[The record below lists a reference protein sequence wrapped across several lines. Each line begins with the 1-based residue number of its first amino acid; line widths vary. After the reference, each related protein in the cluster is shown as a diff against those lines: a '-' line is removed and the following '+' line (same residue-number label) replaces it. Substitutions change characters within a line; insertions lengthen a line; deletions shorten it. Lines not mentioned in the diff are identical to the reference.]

1 MLIVSVV
8 LFLTGCK
15 ETNILQPEEQP
26 TEASAAKAF
35 LETLAPKLGK
45 TSKDIVAQTFSW
57 GSIDGELP
65 GWFLRNDAIRADEKI
80 WDKLYEIFDSW
91 VEKTNGDGAWEI
103 YVEYLK
109 GNLICSVYSRLNYDL
124 DEVRNLMYLEE
135 EDPVKQEE
143 KEKKLDKIFS
153 ESDLLVE
160 VHCAEFNEKYP
171 SPLEF
176 TFNLFGEEPFW
187 DAELR
192 VDSLSYTLPNNDTHQ
207 FDTDSTY
214 IWSWGTSG
222 KNLIFSGEKYN
233 FGEIVGELSKE
244 ACVDGGIGNTHEYK
258 ARVTF
263 WEGTFEGCA
272 DKVDN
277 FLVSGRQG
285 KLENLLKKIN
295 YKKYTWKMNPKTAS
309 YQGIQTQGDLVEIF
323 LTQEGSEETEYL
335 VLGKTDDGRTTY
347 WQGENP
353 VDDETCEKFVNVPGL
368 MDFGIFSSC
377 PRG

>member
-143 KEKKLDKIFS
+143 KEKKLDIEVNERNVSKIVGQKAINKKTFYPNFKILINNNLS
-153 ESDLLVE
+153 LDELMINSKKYTRKEILE
-160 VHCAEFNEKYP
+160 GEFNEKI
-171 SPLEF
+171 S
-176 TFNLFGEEPFW
+176 
-187 DAELR
+187 
-192 VDSLSYTLPNNDTHQ
+192 
-207 FDTDSTY
+207 
-214 IWSWGTSG
+214 
-222 KNLIFSGEKYN
+222 
-233 FGEIVGELSKE
+233 
-244 ACVDGGIGNTHEYK
+244 
-258 ARVTF
+258 
-263 WEGTFEGCA
+263 
-272 DKVDN
+272 
-277 FLVSGRQG
+277 
-285 KLENLLKKIN
+285 
-295 YKKYTWKMNPKTAS
+295 
-309 YQGIQTQGDLVEIF
+309 
-323 LTQEGSEETEYL
+323 
-335 VLGKTDDGRTTY
+335 
-347 WQGENP
+347 
-353 VDDETCEKFVNVPGL
+353 
-368 MDFGIFSSC
+368 DFI
-377 PRG
+377 

>member
-1 MLIVSVV
+1 MLIVSAV

-15 ETNILQPEEQP
+15 QTNILQPEEQS
-26 TEASAAKAF
+26 EASAAKAF

-57 GSIDGELP
+57 GSIDGELA
-65 GWFLRNDAIRADEKI
+65 GWLVRNNAIKTDEKF
-80 WDKLYEIFDSW
+80 WNELDQIFEGW
-91 VEKTNGDGAWEI
+91 VQTSEADGVGES

-109 GNLICSVYSRLNYDL
+109 DNLICSVYSRLDYDL
-124 DEVRNLMYLEE
+124 DELRNLAYSEE
-135 EDPVKQEE
+135 EDSAKQEE
-143 KEKKLDKIFS
+143 LDKKLDKIFD
-153 ESDLLVE
+153 ENDQLVE

-192 VDSLSYTLPNNDTHQ
+192 LDSLSYTLPNNETHE
-207 FDTDSTY
+207 FDMDNAY
-214 IWSWGTSG
+214 IWHWGTSG
-222 KNLIFSGEKYN
+222 RNLIFSGEKYN
-233 FGEIVGELSKE
+233 FGEIVGELTKE

-295 YKKYTWKMNPKTAS
+295 YKEYTWKMNPKTAS
-309 YQGIQTQGDLVEIF
+309 YQGIQTQGDLVGIF

-335 VLGKTDDGRTTY
+335 VLGKTDNGRTTY
-347 WQGENP
+347 WQGANP
-353 VDDETCEKFVNVPGL
+353 VDDETCEKFVNIPGL
-368 MDFGIFSSC
+368 MDFGIFSNC

>member
-1 MLIVSVV
+1 MLIVSAV

-15 ETNILQPEEQP
+15 QTNILQPEEQS
-26 TEASAAKAF
+26 EASAAKAF

-57 GSIDGELP
+57 GSIDGELA
-65 GWFLRNDAIRADEKI
+65 GWLVRNNAIKTDEKF
-80 WDKLYEIFDSW
+80 WNELDQIFEGW
-91 VEKTNGDGAWEI
+91 VQKSEADGVGES

-109 GNLICSVYSRLNYDL
+109 DNLICSVYSRLDYDL
-124 DEVRNLMYLEE
+124 DELRNLAYSEE
-135 EDPVKQEE
+135 EDSAKQEE
-143 KEKKLDKIFS
+143 LDKKLDKIFD
-153 ESDLLVE
+153 ENDQLVE

-192 VDSLSYTLPNNDTHQ
+192 LDSLSYTLPNNETHE
-207 FDTDSTY
+207 FDMDNAY
-214 IWSWGTSG
+214 IWHWGTSG
-222 KNLIFSGEKYN
+222 RNLIFSGEKYN
-233 FGEIVGELSKE
+233 FGEIVGELTKE

-295 YKKYTWKMNPKTAS
+295 YKEYTWKMNPKTAS
-309 YQGIQTQGDLVEIF
+309 YQGIQTQGDLVGIF

-335 VLGKTDDGRTTY
+335 VLGKTDNGRTTY
-347 WQGENP
+347 WQGANP
-353 VDDETCEKFVNVPGL
+353 VDDETCEKFVNIPGL
-368 MDFGIFSSC
+368 MDFGIFSNC